1 MAERYAVSA
10 GSWVAARF
18 DGGTLPG
25 VGDTVHAN
33 GFAVTID
40 TSITVAA
47 LSTRPG
53 TTAVAGG
60 SFTTSGTVTVNA
72 DSYAGTTSCLT
83 LTASSN
89 SVQNGNSYG
98 SNTTDAR
105 RGTILGL
112 LTTQNGDAT
121 GGNGYFRGGTNNIS
135 GTHHGNSYG
144 GTAPAAYGSVLSSA
158 AVQNGNS
165 FGVNEIGSVIQTD
178 STLNGDCFAPIVGL
192 AYGALVASGGLVN
205 GNSYGGSATNT
216 RGLAISDGGRQI
228 GDSYGGSAA
237 NAHGSDVNAG
247 GVQIGKQFGGTNAT
261 AFGTGIAARGLVITQ
276 GITDGTAP
284 ALIARFSDSVVF
296 LQNGTTSGQVTIASG
311 VLRTRILDADFA
323 AAASGGFP
331 LSRVLN

>member
-1 MAERYAVSA
+1 MAERYAISA
-10 GSWVAARF
+10 GNWVAARF

-40 TSITVAA
+40 TSITVDA

-72 DSYAGTTSCLT
+72 DSYAGTTSCLA
-83 LTASSN
+83 LTASSG
-89 SVQNGNSYG
+89 SIQNGNSYG
-98 SNTTDAR
+98 SNTTNAA
-105 RGTILGL
+105 RGTFVNAGCV
-112 LTTQNGDAT
+112 QNGDAT
-121 GGNGYFRGGTNNIS
+121 GGNGSNRSGSSLSTGTLN
-135 GTHHGNSYG
+135 GDSYG
-144 GTAPAAYGSVLSSA
+144 GTGTADSFGVVLLVAS
-158 AVQNGNS
+158 VQNGDSYGNRGTGTS
-165 FGVNEIGSVIQTD
+165 IGSD
-178 STLNGDCFAPIVGL
+178 STQ
-192 AYGALVASGGLVN
+192 N
-205 GNSYGGSATNT
+205 GNAYGGSAIGNASSATAGGVLNGDSYGGT
-216 RGLAISDGGRQI
+216 VANARGAAINDGGRQV

-237 NAHGSDVNAG
+237 NAHGTDANSG
-247 GVQIGKQFGGTNAT
+247 GVQVGKQFGGTNAT
-261 AFGTGIAARGLVITQ
+261 AFGTGIAVRALVITQ

-284 ALIARFSDSVVF
+284 ALIARNNDSVVF